1 MYLFASETTQQ
12 QPQAGGF
19 GMLIMFGLIFAIF
32 YFFIIMPAK
41 KKQKAHRELVSAL
54 KEGERVITAGG
65 IYGTIT
71 RVFDDRFE
79 IQVDKN
85 SKLQVAKSSVSTVV
99 STEKPVPK

>member
-1 MYLFASETTQQ
+1 MYLFAAENAQEPST
-12 QPQAGGF
+12 GGF

-41 KKQKAHRELVSAL
+41 KKQKAHKELVSSL
-54 KEGERVITAGG
+54 KEGERVVTAGG
-65 IYGTIT
+65 IYGTVT

-85 SKLQVAKSSVSTVV
+85 SKLQVAKASVSSIVNLDKT
-99 STEKPVPK
+99 PKK